1 MFKINDFKLWGFT
14 QGTQADMLKHKESL
28 LFDKESAFKFMCS
41 QESQK
46 LHELNEDIRFYKNQ
60 AFAECH
66 RVGKD
71 NGDLLIE
78 QFMDNAEL

>member
-1 MFKINDFKLWGFT
+1 
-14 QGTQADMLKHKESL
+14 
-28 LFDKESAFKFMCS
+28 MCS

-78 QFMDNAEL
+78 QFMDKAEL